1 MKNDLRI
8 DFTKNEII
16 MSRSFEKCASIAGS
30 EEYRRLQL
38 VRQDYPTFAVVRRS
52 IKKAPSKQAY
62 AGLTYSYM
70 EAYIAGHDQDGTIKK
85 VYDELRLIG
94 ACHKVSYP
102 TIKKWVLETYT
113 EVAEFCIKEDVSTQ
127 ENSSKADE
135 VIAEDAVEA
144 A

>member
-38 VRQDYPTFAVVRRS
+38 VRQDYPTFSVVRRS
-52 IKKAPSKQAY
+52 IKKAPTKETY
-62 AGLTYSYM
+62 AGLTFAYM
-70 EAYIAGHDQDGTIKK
+70 ENYIAKHGNAEEHRK

-102 TIKKWVLETYT
+102 TIKKWFLETYP
-113 EVAEFCIKEDVSTQ
+113 EIVEFGID
-127 ENSSKADE
+127 
-135 VIAEDAVEA
+135 DAA
-144 A
+144 

>member
-38 VRQDYPTFAVVRRS
+38 VRQDYPTFSVVRRS
-52 IKKAPSKQAY
+52 IKKAPTKETY
-62 AGLTYSYM
+62 AGLTFAYM
-70 EAYIAGHDQDGTIKK
+70 ENYIASHSNAEQIKK

-102 TIKKWVLETYT
+102 TIKKWFLETYP
-113 EVAEFCIKEDVSTQ
+113 EIVEFGIEG
-127 ENSSKADE
+127 
-135 VIAEDAVEA
+135 A

>member
-8 DFTKNEII
+8 DFAKNEII

-52 IKKAPSKQAY
+52 IKKAPTKETY
-62 AGLTYSYM
+62 AGLTFAYM
-70 EAYIAGHDQDGTIKK
+70 ENYIATHASAEQIKK

-102 TIKKWVLETYT
+102 TIKKWFLETYP
-113 EVAEFCIKEDVSTQ
+113 EIVEFGIEG
-127 ENSSKADE
+127 
-135 VIAEDAVEA
+135 A

>member
-8 DFTKNEII
+8 DFAKNEII

-30 EEYRRLQL
+30 EEYRRLQA
-38 VRQDYPTFAVVRRS
+38 VRLDYPTFAVVRRS

-70 EAYIAGHDQDGTIKK
+70 EAYIAGHDQNCTIKK

-102 TIKKWVLETYT
+102 TIKKWFLETYP
-113 EVAEFCIKEDVSTQ
+113 EVVEFGV
-127 ENSSKADE
+127 
-135 VIAEDAVEA
+135 EDAA
-144 A
+144 

>member
-8 DFTKNEII
+8 DFAKNEII

-38 VRQDYPTFAVVRRS
+38 VRQDYPNFSVVRRS
-52 IKKAPSKQAY
+52 IKKAPTKETY
-62 AGLTYSYM
+62 AGLTYTYM
-70 EAYIAGHDQDGTIKK
+70 EAYIASHDNADANMK
-85 VYDELRLIG
+85 VYGELRLIG

-102 TIKKWVLETYT
+102 TIKKWFLETYP
-113 EVAEFCIKEDVSTQ
+113 EIVEFGID
-127 ENSSKADE
+127 
-135 VIAEDAVEA
+135 EA

>member
-38 VRQDYPTFAVVRRS
+38 VRQDYPTFSVVRRS
-52 IKKAPSKQAY
+52 IKKAPTKETY
-62 AGLTYSYM
+62 AGLTYAYM
-70 EAYIAGHDQDGTIKK
+70 ESYIAVHDNADANMKTYG
-85 VYDELRLIG
+85 ELRLIG

-102 TIKKWVLETYT
+102 TIKKWFLETYP
-113 EVAEFCIKEDVSTQ
+113 EIVEFGIDG
-127 ENSSKADE
+127 
-135 VIAEDAVEA
+135 A

>member
-16 MSRSFEKCASIAGS
+16 MSRQFEKCASIAGS

-38 VRQDYPTFAVVRRS
+38 VRQDYPNFSVVRRS
-52 IKKAPSKQAY
+52 IKKAPTKVTY
-62 AGLTYSYM
+62 AGLTYAYM

-102 TIKKWVLETYT
+102 TIKKWFLETYP
-113 EVAEFCIKEDVSTQ
+113 EIVEFGID
-127 ENSSKADE
+127 
-135 VIAEDAVEA
+135 DAA
-144 A
+144 

>member
-52 IKKAPSKQAY
+52 IKKAPSKVTY
-62 AGLTYSYM
+62 AGLTFAYV
-70 EAYIAGHDQDGTIKK
+70 ENYIASHANAEQIKK

-102 TIKKWVLETYT
+102 TIKKWFLETYP
-113 EVAEFCIKEDVSTQ
+113 EIVEFGID
-127 ENSSKADE
+127 
-135 VIAEDAVEA
+135 DAA
-144 A
+144 

>member
-16 MSRSFEKCASIAGS
+16 MSRQFEKCASIAGS

-38 VRQDYPTFAVVRRS
+38 VRQDYPHFSVVRRS

-70 EAYIAGHDQDGTIKK
+70 EAYIAGHDQDGAIKK

-102 TIKKWVLETYT
+102 TIKKWFLETNP
-113 EVAEFCIKEDVSTQ
+113 EIVEFDID
-127 ENSSKADE
+127 
-135 VIAEDAVEA
+135 DAA
-144 A
+144 

>member
-38 VRQDYPTFAVVRRS
+38 VRQDYPNFSVVRRS
-52 IKKAPSKQAY
+52 IKKAPTKETY
-62 AGLTYSYM
+62 AGLTYAYM

-102 TIKKWVLETYT
+102 TIKKWFLETYP
-113 EVAEFCIKEDVSTQ
+113 EIVEFGID
-127 ENSSKADE
+127 
-135 VIAEDAVEA
+135 DAA
-144 A
+144 

>member
-8 DFTKNEII
+8 DFTKHEII

-38 VRQDYPTFAVVRRS
+38 VRQDYPNFSVVRRS
-52 IKKAPSKQAY
+52 IKKAPTKETY
-62 AGLTYSYM
+62 AGLTYTYM
-70 EAYIAGHDQDGTIKK
+70 EAYIASHDNADANMK
-85 VYDELRLIG
+85 VYGELRLIG

-102 TIKKWVLETYT
+102 TIKKWFLETYP
-113 EVAEFCIKEDVSTQ
+113 EIVEFGIDG
-127 ENSSKADE
+127 
-135 VIAEDAVEA
+135 A

>member
-30 EEYRRLQL
+30 KEYRRLQL
-38 VRQDYPTFAVVRRS
+38 VRQDYPTFALVRRS
-52 IKKAPSKQAY
+52 IKKAPTKETY
-62 AGLTYSYM
+62 AGLTFAYM
-70 EAYIAGHDQDGTIKK
+70 ENYIATHANAEQIKK

-102 TIKKWVLETYT
+102 TIKKWFLETYP
-113 EVAEFCIKEDVSTQ
+113 EIVEFGIEG
-127 ENSSKADE
+127 
-135 VIAEDAVEA
+135 A

>member
-38 VRQDYPTFAVVRRS
+38 VRQDYPNFSVVRRS
-52 IKKAPSKQAY
+52 IKKAPTKETY
-62 AGLTYSYM
+62 AGLTYTYM
-70 EAYIAGHDQDGTIKK
+70 EAYIASHDNADANMK
-85 VYDELRLIG
+85 VYGELRLIG

-102 TIKKWVLETYT
+102 TIKKWFLETYP
-113 EVAEFCIKEDVSTQ
+113 EIVEFGIDDVA
-127 ENSSKADE
+127 
-135 VIAEDAVEA
+135 
-144 A
+144 

>member
-16 MSRSFEKCASIAGS
+16 MSRHFEKCASIAGS

-38 VRQDYPTFAVVRRS
+38 VRQDYPNFSVVRRS
-52 IKKAPSKQAY
+52 IKKAPTKVTY
-62 AGLTYSYM
+62 AGLTYAYM
-70 EAYIAGHDQDGTIKK
+70 EAYIASHDNADANMK
-85 VYDELRLIG
+85 VYGELRLIG

-102 TIKKWVLETYT
+102 TIKKWFLETYP
-113 EVAEFCIKEDVSTQ
+113 EIVEFGIDG
-127 ENSSKADE
+127 
-135 VIAEDAVEA
+135 A

>member
-30 EEYRRLQL
+30 EEYRRLQA
-38 VRQDYPTFAVVRRS
+38 VRLDYPTFVVVRRS
-52 IKKAPSKQAY
+52 IKKAPTKETY
-62 AGLTYSYM
+62 AGLTFAYM
-70 EAYIAGHDQDGTIKK
+70 ENYIASHANAEQIKK

-102 TIKKWVLETYT
+102 TIKKWFLETYP
-113 EVAEFCIKEDVSTQ
+113 EIVEFGIEG
-127 ENSSKADE
+127 
-135 VIAEDAVEA
+135 A

>member
-52 IKKAPSKQAY
+52 IKKASSKVTY
-62 AGLTYSYM
+62 AGLTYTYM
-70 EAYIAGHDQDGTIKK
+70 ETYIAGHDQDGAIQK

-94 ACHKVSYP
+94 ACHKSSYP
-102 TIKKWVLETYT
+102 TIKKWFLETYP
-113 EVAEFCIKEDVSTQ
+113 EVAEFRIKEEASNQ
-127 ENSSKADE
+127 ENKPEVDE
-135 VIAEDAVEA
+135 NVAEEAVEA

>member
-8 DFTKNEII
+8 DFAKNEII

-38 VRQDYPTFAVVRRS
+38 VRQDYPTFSVVRRS
-52 IKKAPSKQAY
+52 IKKAPSKVTY
-62 AGLTYSYM
+62 AGLTFAYM
-70 EAYIAGHDQDGTIKK
+70 EKYIASHANAEQIKK

-102 TIKKWVLETYT
+102 TIKKWFLETYP
-113 EVAEFCIKEDVSTQ
+113 EIVEFGIEG
-127 ENSSKADE
+127 
-135 VIAEDAVEA
+135 A

>member
-30 EEYRRLQL
+30 EEYRRLQA
-38 VRQDYPTFAVVRRS
+38 VRMDYPNFSVVRRS
-52 IKKAPSKQAY
+52 IKKAPTKETY
-62 AGLTYSYM
+62 AGLTFAYM
-70 EAYIAGHDQDGTIKK
+70 ENYITSHANAEQIKK

-102 TIKKWVLETYT
+102 TIKKWFLETYP
-113 EVAEFCIKEDVSTQ
+113 EIVEFGID
-127 ENSSKADE
+127 
-135 VIAEDAVEA
+135 DAA
-144 A
+144 

>member
-8 DFTKNEII
+8 DFTKNEIV
-16 MSRSFEKCASIAGS
+16 MSRQFEKCASIAGS

-38 VRQDYPTFAVVRRS
+38 VRQDYPTFSVVRRS

-70 EAYIAGHDQDGTIKK
+70 EAYIAGHDQNGAIKK

-102 TIKKWVLETYT
+102 TIKKWFLETYP
-113 EVAEFCIKEDVSTQ
+113 EVAEFCIKNNTDDQNMVV
-127 ENSSKADE
+127 D
-135 VIAEDAVEA
+135 EA

>member
-16 MSRSFEKCASIAGS
+16 MSRQFEKCASIAGS
-30 EEYRRLQL
+30 EEYRRLQA
-38 VRQDYPTFAVVRRS
+38 VRLDYPTFVVVRRS

-70 EAYIAGHDQDGTIKK
+70 EAYIAGHDQDGAIKK

-94 ACHKVSYP
+94 AYHKVSYP
-102 TIKKWVLETYT
+102 TIKKWFLETYP
-113 EVAEFCIKEDVSTQ
+113 EIVEFGID
-127 ENSSKADE
+127 
-135 VIAEDAVEA
+135 DAA
-144 A
+144 

>member
-8 DFTKNEII
+8 DFAKNEII

-38 VRQDYPTFAVVRRS
+38 VRQDYPNFSVVRRS
-52 IKKAPSKQAY
+52 IKKAPTKETY

-70 EAYIAGHDQDGTIKK
+70 ESYIAVHDNADANMKIYG
-85 VYDELRLIG
+85 ELRLIG

-102 TIKKWVLETYT
+102 TIKKWFLETYP
-113 EVAEFCIKEDVSTQ
+113 EIVEFGIDG
-127 ENSSKADE
+127 
-135 VIAEDAVEA
+135 A

>member
-16 MSRSFEKCASIAGS
+16 MSRQFEKCASIAGS

-38 VRQDYPTFAVVRRS
+38 VRQDYPTFSVVRRS
-52 IKKAPSKQAY
+52 IKKAPTKETY

-102 TIKKWVLETYT
+102 TIKKWFLETYP
-113 EVAEFCIKEDVSTQ
+113 EIVEFGID
-127 ENSSKADE
+127 
-135 VIAEDAVEA
+135 DAA
-144 A
+144 

>member
-16 MSRSFEKCASIAGS
+16 MSRHFEKCASIAGS

-52 IKKAPSKQAY
+52 IKKAPTKKTY
-62 AGLTYSYM
+62 EGLTFAYM
-70 EAYIAGHDQDGTIKK
+70 ENYIAKHDNAEEYRK

-102 TIKKWVLETYT
+102 TIKKWFLETYP
-113 EVAEFCIKEDVSTQ
+113 EIVEFGIDG
-127 ENSSKADE
+127 
-135 VIAEDAVEA
+135 A

>member
-1 MKNDLRI
+1 MKNDLKI

-38 VRQDYPTFAVVRRS
+38 VRQDYPTFSVVRRS
-52 IKKAPSKQAY
+52 IKKALTKETY
-62 AGLTYSYM
+62 AGLTFAYM
-70 EAYIAGHDQDGTIKK
+70 ENYIAKHGNAEEHRK

-94 ACHKVSYP
+94 ACHKISYP
-102 TIKKWVLETYT
+102 TIKKWFLETYP
-113 EVAEFCIKEDVSTQ
+113 EVAEFGVDS
-127 ENSSKADE
+127 
-135 VIAEDAVEA
+135 A

>member
-8 DFTKNEII
+8 DFAKNEII
-16 MSRSFEKCASIAGS
+16 MSRHFEKCASIAGS

-38 VRQDYPTFAVVRRS
+38 VRQDYPTFSVVRRS
-52 IKKAPSKQAY
+52 IKKAPTKETY
-62 AGLTYSYM
+62 AGLTFAYM
-70 EAYIAGHDQDGTIKK
+70 ENYIATHANAEQIKK

-102 TIKKWVLETYT
+102 TIKKWFLQTYP
-113 EVAEFCIKEDVSTQ
+113 EIVEFGIEG
-127 ENSSKADE
+127 
-135 VIAEDAVEA
+135 A